1 MRRRIRFGLAGL
13 IATLALTGC
22 GSASISVVVELE
34 GEDGGDA
41 RRLEDIVVRLLPYD
55 RDRVFDSLTQAAPTP
70 EPQIPADLLAAR
82 DDIAEAQR
90 AWSAASARAA
100 VLRDTISKLNERLAG
115 LNPAMNDYK
124 ELFLQVDPMITEF
137 EGLENQV
144 QSRFET
150 FNDLQQASFERM
162 GAVRIEKEN
171 WEMQAFSDIGDV
183 IAARV
188 DATGLEEAADTT
200 GVEGAV
206 LVELAPGQYWVYA
219 RYELVYDEL
228 YWNVPVTV
236 ERGDPV
242 VVRLTRANA
251 QRRPIF

>member
-1 MRRRIRFGLAGL
+1 MRRRTGFGLVAL
-13 IATLALTGC
+13 IATLALTAC
-22 GSASISVVVELE
+22 GTASISVVVELE

-41 RRLEDIVVRLLPYD
+41 RLLEDIEVRILPYD

-70 EPQIPADLLAAR
+70 EPQIPPELLAAR

-90 AWSAASARAA
+90 AWSAASTREAE
-100 VLRDTISKLNERLAG
+100 LRDTILKLRSKLDE

-137 EGLENQV
+137 EGLEGEV
-144 QSRFET
+144 QSLFET
-150 FNDLQQASFERM
+150 FNDLQQANLERM
-162 GAVRIEKEN
+162 DAVRIQQEN
-171 WEMQAFSDIGDV
+171 WANQAFSDIGDV
-183 IAARV
+183 IAARI
-188 DATGLEEAADTT
+188 DASGLEEVADTT
-200 GVEGAV
+200 GVQGAA
-206 LVELAPGQYWVYA
+206 LVEVAPGQYWVYA
-219 RYELVYDEL
+219 RYELLYDEL

-251 QRRPIF
+251 ERRPIF